1 MPRSPG
7 WDRALLSAQAQGRAE
22 IQVTPRL
29 GAASRAAT
37 AGAWASAL
45 PRVRGGWP
53 CSSAAASCRQ
63 DSSCPPLLGPNRELS
78 EGGRRRR
85 RNAGR
90 EARLAQPKGTGSRG
104 CSKSPPSAGDGW
116 SSKSPSGET
125 LPTPAP
131 RGAVKGPSAVKTT
144 ASGSHGAK
152 VPHPAQGAWEQAA
165 RSLLS
170 HCCCCWGALR
180 WRSTAAADT
189 PRFEAPARALG
200 RGLLLAVSRS
210 RKSLAGRDAF
220 FGAAELAGTD
230 LESSGRLSPSP
241 ASAGGSGGKG
251 AGLGNPRT
259 GVPRG
264 CTLPAQRGHQLWVAW
279 ITRVRATSQT
289 LR

>member
-116 SSKSPSGET
+116 SSKRPSGET

-230 LESSGRLSPSP
+230 LERSSRLSPSP

-251 AGLGNPRT
+251 AGLGNPRA

-264 CTLPAQRGHQLWVAW
+264 CTLLAQRGHQLWGLSPGW
-279 ITRVRATSQT
+279 RGSPG
-289 LR
+289 

>member
-1 MPRSPG
+1 MLRSPG
-7 WDRALLSAQAQGRAE
+7 WDRALPSAQAQGRAE

-45 PRVRGGWP
+45 PHVRGGWP

-116 SSKSPSGET
+116 SSKRPSGET

-131 RGAVKGPSAVKTT
+131 QGAVKGPSAVKTT

-230 LESSGRLSPSP
+230 LERSSRLSPSP
-241 ASAGGSGGKG
+241 ASAGGPEGRELGWEIPGQGSPGAAPCLPSGDTSSGW
-251 AGLGNPRT
+251 
-259 GVPRG
+259 RG
-264 CTLPAQRGHQLWVAW
+264 SPG
-279 ITRVRATSQT
+279 
-289 LR
+289 